1 MGVGEFELSLVLVEL
16 SEQVASQQQVGVD
29 ADRGFQ
35 GLVVTAA
42 AVQLVFAGRLPGPR
56 VLPPRS
62 PDAGRRHEDNTV
74 PDASFVAPPTFFI
87 YIIL

>member
-1 MGVGEFELSLVLVEL
+1 MREDPKGAVFQRE
-16 SEQVASQQQVGVD
+16 VD
-29 ADRGFQ
+29 AYVIITGRLLQGDRGFQ

-62 PDAGRRHEDNTV
+62 PDAGRRHADNTV
-74 PDASFVAPPTFFI
+74 PRCLRRRLRLRGIF
-87 YIIL
+87 